1 MSNIQI
7 TENASGKYSPE
18 WFYSE
23 SQTPEWISFAHK
35 ADELRE
41 NFINLFGI
49 ERLKSLSGKDL
60 LTSLFYN
67 DEGTKTNLCYI
78 LEMDKDIREVFGSI
92 SGGAAYKFGLFY
104 HKKNQSWTCGSPL
117 KPVLLTEAE
126 AIQKADEMRNDLV
139 EGAEIIS
146 SFGPLDSEEDYEQL
160 YKQLE
165 HIPGINMVWR
175 MKYYQM
181 LFPALFAP
189 FYGQD
194 IQLRVLHFLNQ
205 KPSDIPFIRMGQIS
219 LYARKCNVPG
229 VVFAHIYGK
238 NVGYTNE
245 TNDSDTNTLSD
256 KKHKTH
262 YWMYTVFDD
271 KSWNTQFAFR
281 TLRVSAN
288 ESRKILNSLLTM
300 PEFPSFIRSLS
311 SISYE
316 FQDKQ
321 ISSLKKLENEIGTAR
336 LKTAL
341 DWDKILDP
349 IYTGAEPSKLELQ
362 DVFLLRE
369 AMEKD
374 YESQSKMVQN
384 RQLAKYQVIKDFQ
397 TIIDHLYPD

>member
-1 MSNIQI
+1 MAYIKMKDIDDFTYFRNR
-7 TENASGKYSPE
+7 
-18 WFYSE
+18 
-23 SQTPEWISFAHK
+23 ISFQMRALGIHSTK
-35 ADELRE
+35 ALSEKLRE
-41 NFINLFGI
+41 TGFFKRTDSMGNIHLLKASSIDKIIQKHFQHNIPNELPDSLTANHIQAYANVLNCSTDFILGNTHTI
-49 ERLKSLSGKDL
+49 S
-60 LTSLFYN
+60 
-67 DEGTKTNLCYI
+67 
-78 LEMDKDIREVFGSI
+78 KDIHIQDLCNRTG
-92 SGGAAYKFGLFY
+92 
-104 HKKNQSWTCGSPL
+104 
-117 KPVLLTEAE
+117 LTEAS
-126 AIQKADEMRNDLV
+126 I
-139 EGAEIIS
+139 
-146 SFGPLDSEEDYEQL
+146 
-160 YKQLE
+160 
-165 HIPGINMVWR
+165 
-175 MKYYQM
+175 
-181 LFPALFAP
+181 
-189 FYGQD
+189 
-194 IQLRVLHFLNQ
+194 LNLL
-205 KPSDIPFIRMGQIS
+205 KMTD
-219 LYARKCNVPG
+219 
-229 VVFAHIYGK
+229 
-238 NVGYTNE
+238 
-245 TNDSDTNTLSD
+245 
-256 KKHKTH
+256 
-262 YWMYTVFDD
+262 
-271 KSWNTQFAFR
+271 TQFAFR

>member
-1 MSNIQI
+1 MRALGIHS
-7 TENASGKYSPE
+7 TKAL
-18 WFYSE
+18 SE
-23 SQTPEWISFAHK
+23 K
-35 ADELRE
+35 LRE
-41 NFINLFGI
+41 TGFFKRTDSMGNIHL
-49 ERLKSLSGKDL
+49 LKASSIDKIIQKHFQHNIPNELPDSL
-60 LTSLFYN
+60 TAN
-67 DEGTKTNLCYI
+67 HLCN
-78 LEMDKDIREVFGSI
+78 RTG
-92 SGGAAYKFGLFY
+92 
-104 HKKNQSWTCGSPL
+104 
-117 KPVLLTEAE
+117 LTEAS
-126 AIQKADEMRNDLV
+126 I
-139 EGAEIIS
+139 
-146 SFGPLDSEEDYEQL
+146 
-160 YKQLE
+160 
-165 HIPGINMVWR
+165 
-175 MKYYQM
+175 
-181 LFPALFAP
+181 
-189 FYGQD
+189 
-194 IQLRVLHFLNQ
+194 LNLL
-205 KPSDIPFIRMGQIS
+205 KMTD
-219 LYARKCNVPG
+219 
-229 VVFAHIYGK
+229 
-238 NVGYTNE
+238 
-245 TNDSDTNTLSD
+245 
-256 KKHKTH
+256 
-262 YWMYTVFDD
+262 
-271 KSWNTQFAFR
+271 TQFAFR